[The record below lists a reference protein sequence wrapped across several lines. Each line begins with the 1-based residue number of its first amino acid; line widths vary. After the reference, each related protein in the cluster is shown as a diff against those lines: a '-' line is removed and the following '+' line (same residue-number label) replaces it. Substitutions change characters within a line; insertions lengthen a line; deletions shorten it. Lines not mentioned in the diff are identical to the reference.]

1 MNTPALSLQ
10 ASDFELFGLPE
21 RFALDAAVLD
31 AQWKRLLRETHPDR
45 FTADATA
52 SQRIAMQWAV
62 RINEAYQRLKNPVR
76 RAAYLCERRG
86 AAIQAHSNTQMPA
99 AFLMQ
104 QMAWREALE
113 DANRVDELEQLLDEA
128 QAARRQHLK
137 DVAHALDEQ
146 ADQPPALQQAVVDVR
161 ALMFIERFS
170 SEVSDRLAAL
180 EDNNH

>member
-1 MNTPALSLQ
+1 MNASVPSLQ

-21 RFALDAAVLD
+21 RFALDAATLD
-31 AQWKRLLRETHPDR
+31 TQWKRLLRETHPDR
-45 FTADATA
+45 FTTDAAA

-62 RINEAYQRLKNPVR
+62 RINEAYQRLKHPIR

-86 AAIQAHSNTQMPA
+86 AAIQAHSNTQMPT

-104 QMAWREALE
+104 QMAWREALDE
-113 DANRVDELEQLLDEA
+113 AQHVDELERLLDEA

-137 DVAHALDEQ
+137 DVACALDEQ
-146 ADQPPALQQAVVDVR
+146 ADQPAALQQAVVDVR

-180 EDNNH
+180 ED